1 MSCGNPTG
9 IYAPNY
15 NKPTE
20 LIDFKA
26 LVIRSID
33 RNRTYTNNTETDTS
47 SRFTINVF
55 PVINGNYR
63 VGNITIYNSVYN
75 VTSANNT
82 IYITQSSANYTA
94 TLPNGV
100 YTASNLP
107 SAVATALNAITGITG
122 TFSVT
127 YSTTTYLLTIT
138 NSTTAFQ
145 MNFSSTNV
153 GCADLLGFLRQQSSS
168 ALSQV
173 GNFPSNFNTYQ
184 SLFINIDQCA
194 ARYTNPL
201 KQQAILGCIHVP
213 LVVNSGSLQQIKFS
227 DFPII
232 LTFDQVS
239 QLNIQIRD
247 SAGNIVTLGSEFEM
261 QLIRI

>member
-1 MSCGNPTG
+1 MNKYEYILYTFDKKMSCGNPPGGPGG

-33 RNRTYTNNTETDTS
+33 RTRTYTGTNTETDTS

-63 VGNITIYNSVYN
+63 VGNITIYNSLYN

-122 TFSVT
+122 TFSCS

-173 GNFPSNFNTYQ
+173 GNFPSNFNTY
-184 SLFINIDQCA
+184 C
-194 ARYTNPL
+194 
-201 KQQAILGCIHVP
+201 
-213 LVVNSGSLQQIKFS
+213 
-227 DFPII
+227 
-232 LTFDQVS
+232 
-239 QLNIQIRD
+239 
-247 SAGNIVTLGSEFEM
+247 
-261 QLIRI
+261 

>member
-1 MSCGNPTG
+1 MSCTQ
-9 IYAPNY
+9 YVPNS

-20 LIDFKA
+20 IIDFKA

-33 RNRTYTNNTETDTS
+33 RNRTYVNNVETDTS
-47 SRFTINVF
+47 SNFTINVY

-63 VGNITIYNSVYN
+63 VGNITIYNSLYN
-75 VTSANNT
+75 VTSKNNT
-82 IYITQSSANYTA
+82 IYITQSGTNYTA

-100 YTASNLP
+100 YNASNLP
-107 SAVATALNAITGITG
+107 TAVATALNAIVGIAG
-122 TFSVT
+122 TFSCS

-145 MNFSSTNV
+145 MNFSATNI
-153 GCADLLGFLRQQSSS
+153 GCADLLGFLRQQSVSS
-168 ALSQV
+168 ALNQTSDQ
-173 GNFPSNFNTYQ
+173 PLNFNTYQ
-184 SLFINIDQCA
+184 SLFINIDQCS

-201 KQQAILGCIHVP
+201 KSQAILGCIHIP
-213 LVVNSGSLQQIKFS
+213 LVVNSGTLQQIKYS
-227 DFPII
+227 DMPII

-247 SAGNIVTLGSEFEM
+247 SSGSIVSLGSEFEI